1 MEKLNAI
8 ISNVLELDES
18 KLTDELTINDVDS
31 WDSLR
36 QMELIANIEDEFGIE
51 LTFDEISDMNS
62 IKSIREIVASKVA

>member
-1 MEKLNAI
+1 MEKLNEI

-36 QMELIANIEDEFGIE
+36 QMELIANIEEEFGIE
-51 LTFDEISDMNS
+51 LTFDEISDMTS
-62 IKSIREIVASKVA
+62 VKRIREIVSEKSN